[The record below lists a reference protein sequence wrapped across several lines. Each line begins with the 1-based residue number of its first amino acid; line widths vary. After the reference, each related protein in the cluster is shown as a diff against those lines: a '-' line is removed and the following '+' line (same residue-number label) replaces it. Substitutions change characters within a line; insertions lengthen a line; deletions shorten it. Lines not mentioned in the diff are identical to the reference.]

1 MKTSGQFSLQ
11 LDETA
16 DVSDDAQL
24 IAYVRYPALTDMEQ
38 EFLFA
43 GH

>member
-1 MKTSGQFSLQ
+1 
-11 LDETA
+11 
-16 DVSDDAQL
+16 VSDDAQL

-43 GH
+43 GHWLPPKQGKIF